1 LKQSSFQ
8 GQHSKY
14 NPRGSPVRGKGTF
27 RRQKPR
33 TSFRKFQPSSSDQ
46 TFIDIDFHEDF
57 PPLPKS
63 VKPTQSPTL
72 QKLAQAAAVAKEQPE
87 DTAVDSNPLPSLI
100 ESPVIHSRPQ
110 TSGNVPDTVTPM
122 NTPIRNNGMDID
134 YEPVSHRSSVQGTPA
149 NFPRAPPPSSAEMST
164 AGNTAPSSPSPS
176 YVRPRMILQ
185 TLQDRLRAHAI
196 ITLQEEGALTRPT
209 QSAPVS
215 PFFGPIIPFG
225 KAMIAGDSNEMT
237 EVMELLDTTIGPAGG
252 IPSDHALGE
261 EWSGTASLI
270 RT

>member
-27 RRQKPR
+27 RRQKTR
-33 TSFRKFQPSSSDQ
+33 TSFRKFQPASSDQ

-72 QKLAQAAAVAKEQPE
+72 QKLAQAVAVAKEQPG
-87 DTAVDSNPLPSLI
+87 DTAVESNPPPSLI
-100 ESPVIHSRPQ
+100 ESPVILSRPQ
-110 TSGNVPDTVTPM
+110 TSGYVPDTVTPM
-122 NTPIRNNGMDID
+122 NTPIRHNGMDID
-134 YEPVSHRSSVQGTPA
+134 HESLSHRSSVQGTPA
-149 NFPRAPPPSSAEMST
+149 TFPRAPPPSSAEMST
-164 AGNTAPSSPSPS
+164 AGNTAPSSPTPS
-176 YVRPRMILQ
+176 YVRPRIILQ
-185 TLQDRLRAHAI
+185 NLQDRLRAHAI
-196 ITLQEEGALTRPT
+196 VTLQEEGSLTRS

-215 PFFGPIIPFG
+215 PMLGPIIPFG
-225 KAMIAGDSNEMT
+225 KAMIAGESHEMA
-237 EVMELLDTTIGPAGG
+237 ELMELLDTTIGPAGA
-252 IPSDHALGE
+252 IPSDHALGA

-270 RT
+270 KT